1 MTALEELIETANR
14 LCNNLET
21 ASNNEVAFN
30 TNICIQLER
39 YSWDV
44 YRMMND
50 IKAINEYCS

>member
-14 LCNNLET
+14 LCNNLEI
-21 ASNNEVAFN
+21 ASNNEVVFN
-30 TNICIQLER
+30 TNVCIQLER